1 MGQPRRRGNPH
12 GHHLRCPRRIALP
25 AAALALLFL
34 AVTLL
39 AASFLF
45 APPLADLRPGLA
57 ASSTSRRFLRRSP
70 TNGSAGELMGSES
83 GGPFIVPTHGWI
95 RQDDLWRSKLA
106 SNFYGCS
113 NCSSKFPD
121 SSITTQPD
129 RFLIVVTSGGLNQQR
144 TGRAGTYSMEFS
156 CGKVIKSAVNNVCEG
171 SQAM

>member
-39 AASFLF
+39 AASLLF

-57 ASSTSRRFLRRSP
+57 ASSTSRRFLRRS
-70 TNGSAGELMGSES
+70 
-83 GGPFIVPTHGWI
+83 PTHGWI

-144 TGRAGTYSMEFS
+144 TGVRFFS
-156 CGKVIKSAVNNVCEG
+156 SCFFFGYK
-171 SQAM
+171 